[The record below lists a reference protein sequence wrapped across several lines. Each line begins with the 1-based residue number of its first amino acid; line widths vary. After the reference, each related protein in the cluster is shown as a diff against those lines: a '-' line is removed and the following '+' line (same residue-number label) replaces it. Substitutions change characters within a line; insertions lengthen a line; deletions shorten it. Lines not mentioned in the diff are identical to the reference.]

1 MQYSIWKFNSQFEQN
16 KKKNKMNRKFKLE
29 AIVIVKNNQSNL
41 HADNQVE

>member
-16 KKKNKMNRKFKLE
+16 TKKNKMNRKFKLE
-29 AIVIVKNNQSNL
+29 AIVIVKNNRSNL